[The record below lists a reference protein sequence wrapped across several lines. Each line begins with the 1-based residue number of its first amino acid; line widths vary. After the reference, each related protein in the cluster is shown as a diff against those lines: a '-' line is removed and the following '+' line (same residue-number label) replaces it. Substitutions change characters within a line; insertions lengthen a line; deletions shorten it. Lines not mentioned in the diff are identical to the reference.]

1 MVRAALPGGKS
12 LESVVRGLFADAGIS
27 IHRKARSTHLV
38 TFPDYPALSE
48 GIFAKPSRVPVL
60 VERGAWDLGI
70 TGIDVV
76 RESGADVEILTT
88 LAIGRSTSSGET
100 SVVLYCSADDP
111 IKSVKD
117 IPRGAKVLSEYP
129 NLTRRYFAKRG
140 MGVKVV
146 DSPGSSE
153 AEVPELYRFGVVL
166 SETGN
171 SLREN
176 NLKVLDTIT
185 PSATCLI
192 AKRSALRQKGRRR
205 AIEVLQSIL
214 VGTIEARGK
223 VLLVMNVSAKGLPK
237 VLKNLPALGSPTI
250 APLAD
255 GGSSVSVVVTK
266 AERNRL
272 IGELKGFGASGFI
285 SHDLGIIV
293 P

>member
-1 MVRAALPGGKS
+1 MLRIALPGGKS
-12 LESVVRGLFADAGIS
+12 LEPGVRELFAEAGIS
-27 IHRKARSTHLV
+27 IGRKTGSTHLV
-38 TFPDYPALSE
+38 AFPDYPVLSE
-48 GIFAKPSRVPVL
+48 GIFVKPPRVPFF
-60 VERGAWDLGI
+60 VEKGAWDVGI
-70 TGIDVV
+70 TGVDVV
-76 RESGADVEILTT
+76 REGGADVEILTA
-88 LAIGRSTSSGET
+88 LAFGRSTSTGET
-100 SVVLYCSADDP
+100 SVVLYCAADDP
-111 IKSVKD
+111 INRVED
-117 IPRGAKVLSEYP
+117 IPEDCEVLSEYP
-129 NLTRRYFAKRG
+129 NLTRRFFAERG
-140 MGVKVV
+140 VRVSVV

-166 SETGN
+166 TETGN
-171 SLREN
+171 SLRLN
-176 NLKVLDTIT
+176 KLKVLDTIL
-185 PSATCLI
+185 PSATCLV
-192 AKRSALRQKGRRR
+192 AKRAALQDDTKRR

-223 VLLVMNVSAKGLPK
+223 VLLVMNVSAQALPD

-272 IGELKGFGASGFI
+272 VGELMGRGASGFI